1 VLDGLR
7 HILAAHRYIGRRI
20 HAMPISLRPSL
31 IADLQVADF
40 PRFARILDIDPLP

>member
-20 HAMPISLRPSL
+20 HDADIVGPSL

-40 PRFARILDIDPLP
+40 PRFARILEIDPLP